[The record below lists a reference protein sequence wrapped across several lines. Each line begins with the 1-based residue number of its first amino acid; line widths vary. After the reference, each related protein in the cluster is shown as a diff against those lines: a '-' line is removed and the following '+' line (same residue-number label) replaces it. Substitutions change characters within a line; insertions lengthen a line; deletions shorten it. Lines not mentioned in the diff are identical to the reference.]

1 MSEPGPAKATSSEQ
15 PEKTFNI
22 LFFRAP
28 FFRTIQADGAWG
40 RISPANS
47 IHLSLFNDCGPLPAV
62 AHHKIGADGKLS
74 GGMSLSIQPGTDLIR
89 QVEVDVVL
97 SLESAKAVR
106 DTLENFIKILEDMKK
121 SSQP

>member
-1 MSEPGPAKATSSEQ
+1 MSEPGPAKAASSEQ
-15 PEKTFNI
+15 PTKTFNI
-22 LFFRAP
+22 VFFRAP
-28 FFRTIQADGAWG
+28 FFRTVQADGAWG

-62 AHHKIGADGKLS
+62 ATHKIRADGILT
-74 GGMSLSIQPGTDLIR
+74 GEMNVSIPAGTDLVR

-106 DTLENFIKILEDMKK
+106 DTLENFIKLLEKNRQGP
-121 SSQP
+121 QP